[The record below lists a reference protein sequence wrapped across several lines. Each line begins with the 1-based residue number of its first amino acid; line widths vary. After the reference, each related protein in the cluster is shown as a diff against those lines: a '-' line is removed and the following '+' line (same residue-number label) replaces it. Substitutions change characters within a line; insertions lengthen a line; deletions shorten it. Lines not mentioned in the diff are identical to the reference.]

1 MKEIKYILHAFLLL
15 LALITVFICLKA
27 FYSTPGQVPQM
38 VLNDQQTTESSVY
51 SKGKLL
57 FQSKCAACHILAR
70 HATGPD
76 LCSFE
81 SRGPWTERENI
92 YQWINNP
99 VEFMKKD
106 QYTKDLRAGL
116 GGLMMPAFPELT
128 NADID
133 EIINYINYA
142 CEPAMAKTCSLHFLH
157 FH

>member
-1 MKEIKYILHAFLLL
+1 MNEIKYILHAFLLL

-27 FYSTPGQVPQM
+27 SYSKQKQVPEL
-38 VLNDQQTTESSVY
+38 VLIDQHTTESNIY
-51 SKGKLL
+51 SKGKQL

-81 SRGPWTERENI
+81 TRGPWTERENI
-92 YQWINNP
+92 YQWIKNP

-106 QYTKDLRAGL
+106 QYTRELRAGF
-116 GGLMMPAFPELT
+116 GGQMMPAFPELT

-133 EIINYINYA
+133 EIINYINS
-142 CEPAMAKTCSLHFLH
+142 TCTPVLARN
-157 FH
+157 

>member
-15 LALITVFICLKA
+15 LAILTVFICLKA
-27 FYSTPGQVPQM
+27 FYSTQKQVPQI
-38 VLNDQQTTESSVY
+38 VLTGQQTIESNFY
-51 SKGKLL
+51 SKGKQL

-76 LCSFE
+76 LCGFE

-92 YQWINNP
+92 YQWIKNP

-106 QYTKDLRAGL
+106 PYTRDLRAGL

-133 EIINYINYA
+133 EIINYINST
-142 CEPAMAKTCSLHFLH
+142 CTPALAKN
-157 FH
+157 